1 MKPRQQA
8 ILHTVARWA
17 RVYVSEAPYDTC
29 RLCEVAGPSCKG
41 CPYIEV
47 FGAVCT
53 DHFPELY
60 SPALAAASKR
70 KEKLRRACELAAQY
84 GLKRQ
89 AALIVRRI
97 LRG

>member
-17 RVYVSEAPYDTC
+17 YIYRYKHVHGTC
-29 RLCEVAGPSCKG
+29 DLCKVANDECGD
-41 CPYIEV
+41 CPYVEA
-47 FGAVCT
+47 FQRTCTTDFPGLANYYDAVM
-53 DHFPELY
+53 FR
-60 SPALAAASKR
+60 R

>member
-8 ILHTVARWA
+8 ILHTVVRWA
-17 RVYVSEAPYDTC
+17 HVYVSKAPYDIC
-29 RLCEVAGPSCKG
+29 RLCSVGGPSCEV

-47 FGAVCT
+47 FGVACT
-53 DHFPELY
+53 THFPEVQYYCEAPLIR
-60 SPALAAASKR
+60 R

-89 AALIVRRI
+89 AALIVQRI

>member
-8 ILHTVARWA
+8 ILHTVSRWA
-17 RVYVSEAPYDTC
+17 HVYKNGNPGGGCHLCKVVMNSC
-29 RLCEVAGPSCKG
+29 RC
-41 CPYIEV
+41 CPYVEV
-47 FGAVCT
+47 FGVRCLA
-53 DHFPELY
+53 HFPDL
-60 SPALAAASKR
+60 SSLWDGQR
-70 KEKLRRACELAAQY
+70 FWTKEKLRRACELAAQY